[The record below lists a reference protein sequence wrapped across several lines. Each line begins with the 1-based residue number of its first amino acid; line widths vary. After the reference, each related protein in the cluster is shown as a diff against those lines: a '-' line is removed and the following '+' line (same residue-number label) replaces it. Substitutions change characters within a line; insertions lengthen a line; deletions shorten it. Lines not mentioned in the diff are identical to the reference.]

1 MQEVPMYAAHIFI
14 ANVYNYVLANRILFA
29 LSTDMEPPPT
39 SLEQDKGSRGSQT
52 GQISFANSKSP
63 FPYTISDST
72 LLIMLTGNA
81 PSAILSVVT
90 VAWYISGSSSF
101 RFSSTSLSRLQN
113 LPSGISQTL
122 SINNPTL
129 LHENTY
135 EAVLW
140 LRPFR
145 YLTQFGC
152 PLEYLSY
159 GDKVGLGDVILDQT
173 QVVLKYYGECVRVY
187 RFL

>member
-1 MQEVPMYAAHIFI
+1 
-14 ANVYNYVLANRILFA
+14 
-29 LSTDMEPPPT
+29 MEPPPT

-52 GQISFANSKSP
+52 GQISFANPKSP
-63 FPYTISDST
+63 FPYTFSDST
-72 LLIMLTGNA
+72 LPIILTGNA

-90 VAWYISGSSSF
+90 VAWYIGGSASSMFSG
-101 RFSSTSLSRLQN
+101 TSLSQLQN
-113 LPSGISQTL
+113 VPSGISQTL

-140 LRPFR
+140 LHPFR

-152 PLEYLSY
+152 PSEYLSY

-173 QVVLKYYGECVRVY
+173 QVVLKYYGECVGVY
-187 RFL
+187 RFM

>member
-1 MQEVPMYAAHIFI
+1 MA
-14 ANVYNYVLANRILFA
+14 
-29 LSTDMEPPPT
+29 
-39 SLEQDKGSRGSQT
+39 
-52 GQISFANSKSP
+52 
-63 FPYTISDST
+63 
-72 LLIMLTGNA
+72 
-81 PSAILSVVT
+81 T
-90 VAWYISGSSSF
+90 VAWYIGGSASSMFSG
-101 RFSSTSLSRLQN
+101 TSLSQLQN

-152 PLEYLSY
+152 PSEYLSY

-173 QVVLKYYGECVRVY
+173 QVVLKYYGECVGVY